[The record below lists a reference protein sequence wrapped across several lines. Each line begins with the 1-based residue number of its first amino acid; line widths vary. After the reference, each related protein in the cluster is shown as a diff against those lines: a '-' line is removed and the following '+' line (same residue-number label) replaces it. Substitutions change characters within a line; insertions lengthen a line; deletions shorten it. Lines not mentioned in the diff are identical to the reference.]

1 MQDAV
6 IVCDN
11 LVFGEAPRWKDGRL
25 WFSDMHG
32 ETVYAMTPAGEL
44 EKILHV
50 PRHPSGLGFMPDGSL
65 LGVSLEDRKVL
76 RLKDGQVSIHADL
89 EGCYARGHLN
99 DLTIDDQGRAY
110 VGQFGSDTYGG
121 EAQQPTT
128 LILIEPDGRHRT
140 VADNLQMP
148 NGMAISPDGGR
159 LYLAESSGLCIT
171 RFRIAADGSLGERE
185 VYAPLDARPDGMCLD
200 AEGCV
205 WFGSAMYPEGGI
217 FRVAPGG
224 EVLAAIRAE
233 GWRGIACALG
243 GEGRNTLYMIE
254 AQRIAPGK
262 IQGSGNSRI
271 RAIPAPAPGLGPP

>member
-1 MQDAV
+1 MEAPR
-6 IVCDN
+6 IVCDS

-32 ETVYAMTPAGEL
+32 EWVCAVTPEGDL

-65 LGVSLEDRKVL
+65 LVVSMEDRKVL
-76 RLKDGQVSIHADL
+76 RLKDGKVSVHADL
-89 EGCYARGHLN
+89 EGHYARGHLN
-99 DLTIDDQGRAY
+99 DMSVDDSGRAY

-121 EAQQPTT
+121 EPQQATT
-128 LILIEPDGRHRT
+128 LILIEADGSHRA
-140 VADNLQMP
+140 VADGLRMP
-148 NGMAISPDGGR
+148 NGMAISPSGDF
-159 LYLAESSGLCIT
+159 LYVAESSGQRIT
-171 RFRIAADGSLGERE
+171 RFRIADDGSLGARE
-185 VYAPLDARPDGMCLD
+185 VYAHLEVRPAGMCRD

-205 WFGSAMYPEGGI
+205 WFGAAMYPQGGI

-224 EVLAAIRAE
+224 AVLETIRDD

-243 GEGRNTLYMIE
+243 GEGRNTLFLIE

-262 IQGSGNSRI
+262 IGGPGNSRI
-271 RAIPAPAPGLGPP
+271 RAVGAPAPGAGPP